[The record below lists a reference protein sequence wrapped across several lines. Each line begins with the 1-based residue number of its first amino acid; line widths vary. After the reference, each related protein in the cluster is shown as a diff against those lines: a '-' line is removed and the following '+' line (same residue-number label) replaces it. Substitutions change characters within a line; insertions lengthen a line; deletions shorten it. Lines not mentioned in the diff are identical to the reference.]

1 MQEYL
6 VFRLYGQLSSWGDIA
21 VGESRHSFAYPTK
34 SAIIGL
40 IAAALGIR
48 REEDDRHRTLMTAY
62 GFGVKVLAMGT
73 LLQDY
78 HTTQVPPEQRKKRY
92 YTRREELSVAK
103 QDLKTILSSREYRCD
118 ALSIVA
124 LWQLKDDAPY
134 SLEQIVKALDQ
145 PYFTLYLGRKSCPLS
160 LPVKAQV
167 IPAETLKTA
176 LDTEFPK
183 IEAEYFLSLLKT
195 PHYCWDENAED
206 VGMDRSHRIRRY
218 DVCLSR
224 KRWQFEAREENVC
237 IGEEAVNVP

>member
-1 MQEYL
+1 MREYL
-6 VFRLYGQLSSWGDIA
+6 VFRLYGQLASWGDIA

-48 REEDDRHRTLMTAY
+48 REEDDKHQKLMNAY

-92 YTRREELSVAK
+92 YTRREELSVEK

-124 LWQLKDDAPY
+124 LWELKNDDAPLY
-134 SLEQIVKALDQ
+134 SLEQIVKALEK

-160 LPVKAQV
+160 LPVQAQV
-167 IPAETLKTA
+167 IRTESLKSA
-176 LDTEFPK
+176 LDVEILPRFK
-183 IEAEYFLSLLKT
+183 NQNWLSLLKT
-195 PHYCWDENAED
+195 PHYCWDENIED
-206 VGMDRSHRIRRY
+206 AGMNRSHRIRRH

-224 KRWQFEAREENVC
+224 KRWQFEAREENVR
-237 IGEEAVNVP
+237 IGEEAT